1 MPAPYTH
8 YAVAKETFA
17 RLPHNLQKTLLP
29 HLPLYFFGSQGADFC
44 FFYPTRTRNKMNL
57 GRTLHRKGYEFF
69 RILSL
74 FSETDEKALSYALG
88 YITHYATD
96 TTFHPFVYYLS
107 GKSLRKHSQV
117 ESALDGYLR
126 HVNEHGVRHDPFS
139 SYLRPS
145 LKEEEL
151 DTVFLFYSAYA
162 TVNSYLPL
170 TKPTFKKSFFAF
182 NTYTGISLRV
192 FGRKRLRVPISV
204 LTNAEKKVWQNP
216 KAPFR
221 QSTDGA
227 DELFEK
233 SVKRAVEYIQQFQ
246 TAVAQK
252 KAPPKE
258 SFSKSFLSG
267 I

>member
-8 YAVAKETFA
+8 YAVAKEVFS
-17 RLPHNLQKTLLP
+17 LLGKNLQRTLLP

-57 GRTLHRKGYEFF
+57 GRTLHRNGYEFF

-74 FSETDEKALSYALG
+74 FARSDDNALAYALG

-96 TTFHPFVYYLS
+96 ATFHPFVYYLS

-126 HVNEHGVRHDPFS
+126 HVHEHGLHPDPFS
-139 SYLRPS
+139 DYLRPS
-145 LKEEEL
+145 LNEEQI

-170 TKPTFKKSFFAF
+170 AKSTFKKSVFAF
-182 NTYTGISLRV
+182 NAYTGISLRI

-204 LTNAEKKVWQNP
+204 LTNAEKRIWHNP
-216 KAPFR
+216 KAPFE
-221 QSTDGA
+221 QSKDGA

-233 SVKRAVEYIQQFQ
+233 SVKRAVAYIEQFQ
-246 TAVAQK
+246 NAVSQK